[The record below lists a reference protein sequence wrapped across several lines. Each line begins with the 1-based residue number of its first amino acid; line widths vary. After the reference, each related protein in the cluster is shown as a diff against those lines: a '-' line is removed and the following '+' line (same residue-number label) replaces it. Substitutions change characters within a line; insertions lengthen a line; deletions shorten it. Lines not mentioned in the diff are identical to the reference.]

1 MQKIINAVFID
12 KNKDQVY
19 TEKVYQYD
27 YGRVLRIQGLD
38 LPAAVK
44 IEFAIKGK
52 EEISDTRIGIAKDR
66 ITDVPIP
73 DSVLENNFT
82 TQDYY
87 VDVFIYIDTGDYGQT
102 IKKIEMPIESRP
114 KPEPFDKPEEAELF
128 REAIIT
134 VNESAERAEA
144 AEKSAEAWNHGHVDY
159 PERDNDNAMYYAK
172 EAEKS
177 AEHAEQAAKESG
189 YIQFLIIDG
198 RLIEI
203 RTENVNVNFELREG
217 RLVINA

>member
-1 MQKIINAVFID
+1 MITAVFKPD
-12 KNKDQVY
+12 SDY
-19 TEKVYQYD
+19 TTQDGLWQYD
-27 YGRVLRIQGLD
+27 YGQTLRIHGLD
-38 LPAAVK
+38 LPQAV
-44 IEFAIKGK
+44 
-52 EEISDTRIGIAKDR
+52 EIHFSLQKTGGESIPRIGITKDGV
-66 ITDVPIP
+66 TDVPIP
-73 DSVLENNFT
+73 DSVLENEEQT
-82 TQDYY
+82 HDYNIY
-87 VDVFIYIDTGDYGQT
+87 VFIYLSDGKSGKTT
-102 IKKIEMPIESRP
+102 KWIKLSVTSRP
-114 KPEPFDKPEEAELF
+114 KPEPFEKPEEAELF
-128 REAIIT
+128 REAIVA

-177 AEHAEQAAKESG
+177 AEHAEQAARESG